1 MTMQELSGQYA
12 GTAEVLYQRIAELR
26 KQAAAA
32 ADPDYDRSYRVYAY
46 YRI

>member
-26 KQAAAA
+26 KQAAARQTRMTA
-32 ADPDYDRSYRVYAY
+32 FISAGALTS
-46 YRI
+46 